1 MLSNSKIER
10 VVNNVRGRGDFEV
23 KKAEFTKVNKH
34 FFTKN
39 NDDIGSYRQTLKA
52 FTMIELLIT
61 MTLSAILVVF
71 AYMGYNQMQQ
81 LFVNYTVQSKFI
93 SDYNQLNKALFLI
106 SNNSKTIEKN
116 GEHSLI
122 FKTDSNSIEL
132 DLTPK
137 NILLKFKSHTD
148 TFNIESKKMELNYLP
163 LGNNSSST
171 IINHFDAEVFFRS
184 QKFHV
189 SFHKDY
195 DAVSTLNATLV
206 SLPIKEI
213 ER

>member
-1 MLSNSKIER
+1 MLSNSKIKR
-10 VVNNVRGRGDFEV
+10 LVNNVLGRDGFEV
-23 KKAEFTKVNKH
+23 KKAEFTNVNEH

-39 NDDIGSYRQTLKA
+39 NEDIRPYVQKLKA

-122 FKTDSNSIEL
+122 FKTDSNAIEL
-132 DLTPK
+132 ELAPK

-148 TFNIESKKMELNYLP
+148 TFDIESKKMELSYLP
-163 LGNNSSST
+163 LGNNSSSV

-195 DAVSTLNATLV
+195 DAATILNSTLVL
-206 SLPIKEI
+206 LPIKEI